1 MVEVMFQRDGH
12 LLKNCHFFQETLELE
27 RVHLEL
33 RAMERIITSD
43 DMHATMVATAPTSMS
58 LTIDLHTAASR
69 VLLLA
74 SKYESLVNVGFQVC
88 DASRAMLYSDLSFF
102 MTARAVG

>member
-1 MVEVMFQRDGH
+1 
-12 LLKNCHFFQETLELE
+12 
-27 RVHLEL
+27 
-33 RAMERIITSD
+33 MEAIITSD
-43 DMHATMVATAPTSMS
+43 DMHATMVATAPMSMS

-74 SKYESLVNVGFQVC
+74 SKYESLVNVGFRVC